1 MSSPLLLI
9 NQDLLTVKQPKS
21 LAIAWFF
28 SPNHRK
34 SGVLYLGSN
43 CVNGDYATKVIL
55 GIAGELPVKCLR
67 TAVGQLKIVVR
78 LFAHFRI

>member
-1 MSSPLLLI
+1 MSSPLILI
-9 NQDLLTVKQPKS
+9 NQDLLTGKQRES

-34 SGVLYLGSN
+34 SNVLYLGYV
-43 CVNGDYATKVIL
+43 CLKGDYTTKGIL

-67 TAVGQLKIVVR
+67 TAVGGLR
-78 LFAHFRI
+78 